1 MTDTFEI
8 RLRIHDEAELYS
20 SFDEERST
28 ISDDAV
34 DYIFMR
40 YKEKEFGEKMRIRII
55 SDEDIDMDNLKNAFE
70 KYLSVERLQL
80 KKEKKTNAVKQLW
93 MFGVGVLFIAVGLYA
108 ASVLPALL
116 GEIISTIGA
125 FAMWEAASIWIVEN
139 PRNRLKR
146 KWIDSLMQTEL
157 TYEKHRS

>member
-1 MTDTFEI
+1 
-8 RLRIHDEAELYS
+8 
-20 SFDEERST
+20 
-28 ISDDAV
+28 
-34 DYIFMR
+34 
-40 YKEKEFGEKMRIRII
+40 MRIRII

-80 KKEKKTNAVKQLW
+80 KKEKKANTVKQLW

-146 KWIDSLMQTEL
+146 KWVDSLMQTEL
-157 TYEKHRS
+157 TVEKH